1 MMKPPY
7 NSDSFPTWMDIQ
19 VRFRDLDALNH
30 VNNAVFNSYFE
41 EARIRFVQTIP
52 AFVNSMEK
60 GKSFVL
66 VRANIQYI
74 KPILYP
80 SLILIGSAV
89 EEYGNSSLSGIQAIY
104 DSKSKELH
112 AVAQTTGVWF
122 DLKSQRP
129 IRLPDI
135 PDRDSYLYKG

>member
-1 MMKPPY
+1 MKPSY
-7 NSDSFPTWMDIQ
+7 NTDNFPFWTEIQ

-41 EARIRFVQTIP
+41 EARIRFTQTIP
-52 AFVNSMEK
+52 SFIESMKK

-66 VRANIQYI
+66 VRADIQYI

-80 SLILIGSAV
+80 SSILIGSAIS
-89 EEYGNSSLSGIQAIY
+89 EYGNSSLSGIQAIY
-104 DSKSKELH
+104 DSKSRELH

-122 DLKSQRP
+122 DLKTHRP

-135 PDRDSYLYKG
+135 PDRNSYLFKG